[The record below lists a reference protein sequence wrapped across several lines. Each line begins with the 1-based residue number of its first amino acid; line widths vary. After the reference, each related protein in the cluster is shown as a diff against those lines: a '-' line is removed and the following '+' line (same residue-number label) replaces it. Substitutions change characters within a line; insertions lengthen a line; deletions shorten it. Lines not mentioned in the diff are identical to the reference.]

1 MEIIKDRSF
10 LLAEK
15 YVNETGLSVY
25 LTGKAGTGKTTFLKS
40 IVQDSP
46 KRCAVVAPTG
56 VAAINAGGVTIHS
69 FFQLPLCP
77 YLPDVK
83 ELVTEYQLPEK
94 ANTLRRERIH
104 LLRSLDLL
112 IIDEISMV
120 RADILDA
127 MDYILRRYRR
137 NDKPF
142 GGVQLLMIGDVQQLP
157 PVVKEEER
165 KYFDQVYPS
174 AFFFNSKALQ
184 RLPYITLQLE
194 KVHRQNN
201 PTFVDVLNDIR
212 GGSPTSLTLNTLN
225 ERYNPSFEPPET
237 ERWIRLTTHN
247 MLADSINLHKMEEL
261 EGEAKGYDAV
271 INGNFPESSY
281 PAEEHLE
288 LKVGTQV
295 MFLRNDPQAGY
306 YNGKIGTVTQLEPTI
321 MVRDEEDR
329 EIEVK
334 ECKWENVRFALNE
347 ETGEIEGIV
356 EGFFVQIPL
365 RHAWAIT
372 IHKSQGLTF
381 DKVIIDA
388 GAAFSFGQVYVALS
402 RCRSLEGIVLST
414 RITRN
419 GIFSNDE
426 VNRFEASYTDFDS
439 AVETLEAHKRQ
450 QFVDRLCDAFNLDEL
465 RYLYNRVNRI
475 YQTEL
480 PDKFRSNAIQ
490 FQSLSEADLVPV
502 GDLTYAGL
510 KSLKDSAGKFRMQL
524 QRLAL
529 GVPSNVDFPSNE
541 IKQRI
546 AKGAVYY
553 SDQLTYLAQHVIP
566 LLDITIANKETKKAF
581 NEAAMNFSLELKFR
595 VELYSHILLHCFNP
609 EEFLKRRTLAEIKAE
624 STLKGRLKA
633 LFNIVG
639 KAE

>member
-56 VAAINAGGVTIHS
+56 VAAISAGGVTIHS

-77 YLPDVK
+77 YLPDIK
-83 ELVTEYQLPEK
+83 ELVTEYQLPDR
-94 ANTLRRERIH
+94 ANTLRKERIR

-127 MDYILRRYRR
+127 IDHVLRRYRR

-184 RLPYITLQLE
+184 KLPYITLQLE
-194 KVHRQNN
+194 KVFRQSN
-201 PTFVDVLNDIR
+201 PTFVDVLNDVR
-212 GGSPTSLTLNTLN
+212 TGNPGDLTLQTLN
-225 ERYNPSFEPPET
+225 DRYNPSFEPPKE

-247 MLADSINLHKMEEL
+247 MLADSVNRQKMDEL
-261 EGEAKGYDAV
+261 EGEAKSYEAV
-271 INGNFPESSY
+271 INGNFPENSY

-295 MFLRNDPQAGY
+295 MFLRNDAQAGY
-306 YNGKIGTVTQLEPTI
+306 YNGKIGTVTQLEPVI
-321 MVRDEEDR
+321 MVRDEENK

-334 ECKWENVRFALNE
+334 EVKWENVRYALNE
-347 ETGEIEGIV
+347 ESGEIEGIV

-419 GIFSNDE
+419 GIFANDE

-439 AVETLEAHKRQ
+439 AQDTLEAHKRR
-450 QFVDRLCDAFNLDEL
+450 QFTDRLCDAFNLDEL

-480 PDKFRSNAIQ
+480 PGRFRSNAIQ
-490 FQSLSEADLVPV
+490 FQGLSEPDLVPV

-510 KSLKDSAGKFRMQL
+510 KDLKESSGKFRMQL
-524 QRLAL
+524 LRLSVE
-529 GVPSNVDFPSNE
+529 VPAGADFPSNS

-546 AKGAVYY
+546 AKGTAYY

-566 LLDITIANKETKKAF
+566 LLDISIDNKDTKKAF
-581 NEAAMNFSLELKFR
+581 NEAAMNFLLELQFR

-609 EEFLKRRTLAEIKAE
+609 EEFLKRRTMAEIKAE
-624 STLKGRLKA
+624 STLKARLKA
-633 LFNIVG
+633 LYKIVG